1 MNRIILTV
9 LCFACCSTMMA
20 QQAKIGF
27 FSMQDLLNTDATYQ
41 ETIANVT
48 VLKQQYANEQKIAEE
63 DFKEKY
69 ELFLEQQ
76 ATLAPSI
83 RDKRQSDLQSLLERT
98 EKFRKESQQLIKQ
111 SEESALATAK
121 SRIYDAIRYI
131 TANGDYLIIVNTDS
145 DACPYINP
153 AYSEEVT
160 EQISS
165 VLANPTLLS
174 PSEETEH

>member
-1 MNRIILTV
+1 MNRIILTA

-48 VLKQQYANEQKIAEE
+48 VLKQQYANEQRIAEE

-83 RDKRQSDLQSLLERT
+83 REKRQSDLQTLLERT

-111 SEESALATAK
+111 SEEAALATAK
-121 SRIYDAIRYI
+121 SRINDAIRYI

-153 AYSEEVT
+153 TYSEEVT
-160 EQISS
+160 ERLSS
-165 VLANPTLLS
+165 VLANPALL
-174 PSEETEH
+174 PQTTDIAH